1 MADWIKFTP
10 VDLHDG
16 RKTLVRAVM
25 TATVSSPAWMYSSGM
40 MIGLAGIQGRINAVV
55 NTILDGHT
63 PTLWPSPLTGWRW
76 LYSHVRK
83 LYWTVKDKFREAKWE
98 LESHIEDIKEDYHD
112 QS

>member
-1 MADWIKFTP
+1 
-10 VDLHDG
+10 
-16 RKTLVRAVM
+16 
-25 TATVSSPAWMYSSGM
+25 M